1 MRLVWRGG
9 GTVERGVGREDEL
22 LDLVHL
28 GRPGV
33 VALRAEDDRERLGG
47 VTPRRTPD
55 TERALGVDGNT
66 VDPAESVPPDG
77 AICHML
83 IPTVCRP
90 LEAGLG
96 EKLDGASADDEDAF
110 VREGHAEPAVELE
123 G

>member
-1 MRLVWRGG
+1 MWQGG

-33 VALRAEDDRERLGG
+33 VTLRAEDDRERLRS
-47 VTPRRTPD
+47 VTPRRAAD

-66 VDPAESVPPDG
+66 VDPAESVHADG

-83 IPTVCRP
+83 VLTLCLP
-90 LEAGLG
+90 LEDRLG
-96 EKLDGASADDEDAF
+96 EELNGASADD
-110 VREGHAEPAVELE
+110 
-123 G
+123 